1 MRCAAGVNS
10 IKEKGKDTNKKKKIK
25 EGESMLGQ
33 LAQPGEQGSR
43 TPQRRGRR
51 SPLTQVCGGCP
62 APAGGSADPQKFAA
76 GVQGGARRAG

>member
-10 IKEKGKDTNKKKKIK
+10 IKEKGKDINKKKFK
-25 EGESMLGQ
+25 EGKSMLGQ

-51 SPLTQVCGGCP
+51 SPLTQVCGGVP
-62 APAGGSADPQKFAA
+62 LRAGGALT
-76 GVQGGARRAG
+76 RRSLPPGCREVRAERGD

>member
-1 MRCAAGVNS
+1 
-10 IKEKGKDTNKKKKIK
+10 
-25 EGESMLGQ
+25 MLGQ